1 MAAQR
6 GKALLLKIDVS
17 GTMTTVGGMRSTSM
31 TLNDEAV
38 DITNK
43 DSGSFREL
51 LPAGGIQ
58 SMSIT
63 ASGVFTDSTAE
74 TTLRSVYGTST
85 FSSYNVIV
93 PDLGTYAGTFMVAS
107 LEYSGEYNGEATYSV
122 TLESSGS
129 ITFTAA

>member
-51 LPAGGIQ
+51 LTQ
-58 SMSIT
+58 
-63 ASGVFTDSTAE
+63 VV
-74 TTLRSVYGTST
+74 SV
-85 FSSYNVIV
+85 N
-93 PDLGTYAGTFMVAS
+93 L
-107 LEYSGEYNGEATYSV
+107 
-122 TLESSGS
+122 
-129 ITFTAA
+129 

>member
-58 SMSIT
+58 SMTIT

-74 TTLRSVYGTST
+74 TTSRAAYGTST

-93 PDLGTYAGTFMVAS
+93 PDLGTYAGTFMIAS
-107 LEYSGEYNGEATYSV
+107 LEYAGEYNGEATYSV

>member
-17 GTMTTVGGMRSTSM
+17 GTMTTGGGMRSTSM

-38 DITNK
+38 DISNK

-58 SMSIT
+58 SMSIS

-74 TTLRSVYGTST
+74 TTLRAAYGTST
-85 FSSYNVIV
+85 FKSYNIIV
-93 PDLGTYAGTFMVAS
+93 PDLGTYAGTFMIAS
-107 LEYSGEYNGEATYSV
+107 LEYAGEYNGEATYSL

>member
-38 DITNK
+38 DISNK

-58 SMSIT
+58 SMSIS

-74 TTLRSVYGTST
+74 QTLRSAYGTSS
-85 FSSYNVIV
+85 FKSYNVIV
-93 PDLGTYAGTFMVAS
+93 PDLGTYAGTFMIAS
-107 LEYSGEYNGEATYSV
+107 LEYAGEYNGEATYSV

>member
-58 SMSIT
+58 SMSIS

-74 TTLRSVYGTST
+74 TTLRAAYGTST
-85 FSSYNVIV
+85 FSSYNIIV
-93 PDLGTYAGTFMVAS
+93 PDLGTYAGTFMIAS
-107 LEYSGEYNGEATYSV
+107 LEYAGEFNGEATYSV

>member
-6 GKALLLKIDVS
+6 GKALLLKIDIS

-51 LPAGGIQ
+51 LPSGGIQ
-58 SMSIT
+58 SMTIT

-74 TTLRSVYGTST
+74 QTLRSAYGTST
-85 FSSYNVIV
+85 FKSYNVIV
-93 PDLGTYAGTFMVAS
+93 PDLGTYAGTFQLTS
-107 LEYSGEYNGEATYSV
+107 LEYSGEHNGEVTYSL
-122 TLESSGS
+122 TLESAGS
-129 ITFTAA
+129 VTFSAA

>member
-51 LPAGGIQ
+51 LPSGGIQ
-58 SMSIT
+58 SMSIS

-74 TTLRSVYGTST
+74 TTLRSAYGTST
-85 FSSYNVIV
+85 FKSYNVIV
-93 PDLGTYAGTFMVAS
+93 PDLGTYAGTFMIAS
-107 LEYSGEYNGEATYSV
+107 LEYAGEYNGEATYSI
-122 TLESSGS
+122 TLESSGA

>member
-6 GKALLLKIDVS
+6 GKALLLKIDIS

-31 TLNDEAV
+31 PLNDEAV

-51 LPAGGIQ
+51 LPSGGIQ
-58 SMSIT
+58 SMTIT

-74 TTLRSVYGTST
+74 QTLRSAYGTSS
-85 FSSYNVIV
+85 FKSYNIIV
-93 PDLGTYAGTFMVAS
+93 PDLGTYAGTFMIAS
-107 LEYSGEYNGEATYSV
+107 LEYAGEYNGEATYSV

-129 ITFTAA
+129 ITFSAA

>member
-38 DITNK
+38 DISNK

-58 SMSIT
+58 SMSIS

-74 TTLRSVYGTST
+74 TNLRAAYGTST
-85 FSSYNVIV
+85 FKSYNIIV
-93 PDLGTYAGTFMVAS
+93 PDLGTYAGTFMIAS
-107 LEYSGEYNGEATYSV
+107 LEYAGEYNGEATYSV

>member
-6 GKALLLKIDVS
+6 GKALLLKIDIS

-51 LPAGGIQ
+51 LPSGGIQ
-58 SMSIT
+58 SMTIT

-74 TTLRSVYGTST
+74 QTLRSAYGTSS
-85 FSSYNVIV
+85 FKSYNVIV
-93 PDLGTYAGTFMVAS
+93 PDLGTYAGTFMIAS
-107 LEYSGEYNGEATYSV
+107 LEYAGEYNGEATYSV

-129 ITFTAA
+129 ITFSAA

>member
-6 GKALLLKIDVS
+6 GKALLLKIDIS

-31 TLNDEAV
+31 ILNDEAV

-74 TTLRSVYGTST
+74 TTLRAAYGTST
-85 FSSYNVIV
+85 FKSYNVIV
-93 PDLGTYAGTFMVAS
+93 PDLGTYAGTFMIAS
-107 LEYSGEYNGEATYSV
+107 LEYAGEYNGEATYSV

>member
-6 GKALLLKIDVS
+6 GKALLLKIDIS

-38 DITNK
+38 DITTK

-51 LPAGGIQ
+51 LPSGGIQ
-58 SMSIT
+58 SMTIT

-74 TTLRSVYGTST
+74 QTLRSAYGTSS
-85 FSSYNVIV
+85 FKSYNVIV
-93 PDLGTYAGTFMVAS
+93 PDLGTYAGTFMIAS
-107 LEYSGEYNGEATYSV
+107 LEYAGEYNGEATYSV

-129 ITFTAA
+129 ITFSAA

>member
-6 GKALLLKIDVS
+6 GKALLLKIDIS
-17 GTMTTVGGMRSTSM
+17 GTMTTEGGMRSTSM

-51 LPAGGIQ
+51 LPSGGIQ
-58 SMSIT
+58 SMTIT

-74 TTLRSVYGTST
+74 QTLRSAYGTSS
-85 FSSYNVIV
+85 FKSYNIIV
-93 PDLGTYAGTFMVAS
+93 PDLGTYAGTFMIAS
-107 LEYSGEYNGEATYSV
+107 LEYAGEYNGEATYSV

-129 ITFTAA
+129 ITFSAA

>member
-58 SMSIT
+58 SMSIS

-74 TTLRSVYGTST
+74 TTLRSAYGTSA
-85 FSSYNVIV
+85 FKRYNIIV
-93 PDLGTYAGTFMVAS
+93 PDLGTYAGTFMIAS
-107 LEYSGEYNGEATYSV
+107 LEYAGEYNGEATYSV

>member
-6 GKALLLKIDVS
+6 GKALLLKIDIS

-51 LPAGGIQ
+51 LPSGGIQ
-58 SMSIT
+58 SMTIT

-74 TTLRSVYGTST
+74 QTLRSAYGTST
-85 FSSYNVIV
+85 FKSYNVIV
-93 PDLGTYAGTFMVAS
+93 PDLGTYAGTFMIAS
-107 LEYSGEYNGEATYSV
+107 LEYAGEYNGEATYSV